1 MLPPPNCGD
10 EILLVS
16 IVWAPC
22 ELHHGV
28 SGIARSLR
36 NDEKQAAINRLR
48 RAMKRF
54 ALALL
59 FGAGITA
66 LPWIVRP
73 LLGDH
78 AAILWLPGF
87 AAISHWFPAGLHS
100 ANGGAAKALGC
111 SLNML
116 IWTAAFLLVS
126 HFVSASTSLPSSRE
140 QRHHSQH

>member
-1 MLPPPNCGD
+1 
-10 EILLVS
+10 
-16 IVWAPC
+16 
-22 ELHHGV
+22 
-28 SGIARSLR
+28 
-36 NDEKQAAINRLR
+36 
-48 RAMKRF
+48 MKRF

-100 ANGGAAKALGC
+100 ANGGVAKAVGC
-111 SLNML
+111 SVNTL
-116 IWTAAFLLVS
+116 IWTAAFLMVS
-126 HFVSASTSLPSSRE
+126 YFVSAGTSLRSSRE